1 MATKTKYDTTLSL
14 PSDREIL
21 MTRKFDAPREI
32 VWEAITDP
40 DLIPKWWGFRDSTTE
55 VKKMDVRPGGKWQYI
70 SHTSG
75 GEVFDFH
82 GTYRE
87 VVAPEKLVY
96 SFLFGDMPD
105 EFYVASMGSEGDGFV
120 EITLVEK
127 DGVTEL
133 RDRGVFGSK
142 EERDALI
149 ATGMESGARETYE
162 RLSELVAELVARPA

>member
-1 MATKTKYDTTLSL
+1 MSTKTKHDTTLTL

-32 VWEAITDP
+32 VWECITDP
-40 DLIPKWWGFRDSTTE
+40 NLIPKWWGFRADATE

-70 SHTSG
+70 THTSG
-75 GEVFDFH
+75 GEVVDFH

-96 SFLFGDMPD
+96 TFLFGDMP
-105 EFYVASMGSEGDGFV
+105 EGDGFV

-133 RDRGVFGSK
+133 RDRGVFTSK
-142 EERDALI
+142 AERDAVI
-149 ATGMESGARETYE
+149 ESGMESGARETYE
-162 RLSELVAELVARPA
+162 RLAELIATRTA

>member
-1 MATKTKYDTTLSL
+1 VVTKTKYETTLSL

-32 VWEAITDP
+32 VWDTITDP
-40 DLIPKWWGFRDSTTE
+40 ELIPQWYGFARDATE

-70 SHTSG
+70 TRTSG
-75 GEVFDFH
+75 GEVVDFH

-96 SFLFGDMPD
+96 SFLFGDMP
-105 EFYVASMGSEGDGFV
+105 EGDGFV

-133 RDRGVFGSK
+133 RDRGVFTSK
-142 EERDALI
+142 EERDAVI
-149 ATGMESGARETYE
+149 ASGMESGARETYE
-162 RLSELVAELVARPA
+162 RLADLIATRLA

>member
-1 MATKTKYDTTLSL
+1 MVTKTKYETTLSL

-32 VWEAITDP
+32 VWDIITDP
-40 DLIPKWWGFRDSTTE
+40 KLIPQWYGFARDETE
-55 VKKMDVRPGGKWQYI
+55 VRKMDVRPGGKWQYI
-70 SHTSG
+70 THTQG
-75 GEVFDFH
+75 GEVVDFH

-96 SFLFGDMPD
+96 SFLFGDMP
-105 EFYVASMGSEGDGFV
+105 EGDGFV

-133 RDRGVFGSK
+133 RDRGVFNSK
-142 EERDALI
+142 EERDAII
-149 ATGMESGARETYE
+149 ATGMEEGARETYE
-162 RLSELVAELVARPA
+162 RLSQLIAARVA